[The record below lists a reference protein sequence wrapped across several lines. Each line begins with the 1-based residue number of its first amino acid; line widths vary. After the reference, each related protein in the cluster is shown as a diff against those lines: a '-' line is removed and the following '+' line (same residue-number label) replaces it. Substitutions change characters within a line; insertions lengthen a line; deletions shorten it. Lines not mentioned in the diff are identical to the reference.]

1 MRSLKPLYEIGD
13 LFTEFIDSLNLSTGL
28 VTNARYEPI
37 DKQHV
42 YSVLWN
48 DMAMETELFESVIKW
63 RIENG
68 IFVYYKVVK

>member
-13 LFTEFIDSLNLSTGL
+13 LFTELIDSSTLSSGL

-37 DKQHV
+37 DKQYV

-48 DMAMETELFESVIKW
+48 DMSMETELFESVIKW